1 MFNLD
6 GIRFKLFACDFLFL
20 FVGILAL
27 ISSKFWKPQQIIKRD
42 LHTGCVLTILAVL
55 FIIDHLSSLWNP
67 HILSCTGTYL
77 SYRSNSRVS
86 PPWPFTISYTF
97 DTGEEKKREFH
108 LDIFSEKKIFPED
121 ELVYGN
127 EYLIYYEEKT
137 NIIVRIEP
145 VD

>member
-6 GIRFKLFACDFLFL
+6 GIRFRLFACDFLCLFL
-20 FVGILAL
+20 GIFVLF
-27 ISSKFWKPQQIIKRD
+27 SSKFWKPQQVIKRYF
-42 LHTGCVLTILAVL
+42 HGGCFVTITAIL
-55 FIIDHLSSLWNP
+55 IIAYHLWILLDP

>member
-6 GIRFKLFACDFLFL
+6 GIRFRLFACDFLFL

-42 LHTGCVLTILAVL
+42 LHTGCVLTIGGML
-55 FIIDHLSSLWNP
+55 FIAYHLWILWDP

-77 SYRSNSRVS
+77 SYRSNPRGS
-86 PPWPFTISYTF
+86 PPWPVTLSYVF
-97 DTGEEKKREFH
+97 DTGEGKKRAFH
-108 LDIFSEKKIFPED
+108 LDTFSKKKIFPED
-121 ELVYGN
+121 ELVYGD
-127 EYLIYYEEKT
+127 EYLIYYEDQT

-145 VD
+145 IE